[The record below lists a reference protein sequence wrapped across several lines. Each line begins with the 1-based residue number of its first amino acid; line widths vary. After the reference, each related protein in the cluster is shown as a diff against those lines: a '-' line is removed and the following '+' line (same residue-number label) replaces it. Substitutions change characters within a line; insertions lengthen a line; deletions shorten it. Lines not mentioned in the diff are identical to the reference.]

1 MRFWNLQGGEIFSNI
16 MWELRKLNKYF
27 RKYRKTMILGVIY
40 LTISNIFLVWIPVL
54 IRQTLDDIEMLRES
68 SEFVDSEMIDILFG
82 AEAGWILGRGILYL
96 TIATIFYGYLLYLTR
111 QTIIVA
117 SRKIE
122 FDLRNEVFEHLQQLP
137 TNFYAKNPTGDI
149 YVKATEDVSRV
160 REYFGPGFMYGV
172 NTITRTGIIVTIMFT
187 VNVELTLWAL
197 APLPVLSVIAYWM
210 SSFIH
215 HRSNEIQEQ
224 YSVLAG
230 RAQESFS
237 SIRLIKAYGRE
248 NYEQNLFNDESE
260 IYRKKKLKLD
270 IVESL
275 FHPTLNFLIGVSIVF
290 VIWQGGIL
298 VIQDVLTIGNIAE
311 FVIDVLYLTWPI
323 AALGYTLNLVQRS
336 AASNIRIQKIL
347 DEPIIDNDH
356 EDSNHLLD
364 NESFEIEFKGVG
376 FKYPETNLFVLK
388 DINFKIKN
396 GQNIAIVGRTGS
408 GKTTLIHLLSRLFDP
423 SEGEILFNNTPLT
436 QLNINKLRDIIG
448 IVPQDVFLFSETI
461 NNNIAFGK
469 ENATFEEIENS
480 AVGAALLD
488 NINEFK
494 LKFET
499 VLGERGITLSGGQK
513 QRTSLSRALIREPK
527 ILILDDALSAVDNKT
542 EDLIVNF
549 LNTKLKHTLKVQV
562 SHRISSVRNSDVIYV
577 LHNGSIVEQGSH
589 ESLLSLNGHYANM
602 YNKQEIEQ
610 ELAQL

>member
-1 MRFWNLQGGEIFSNI
+1 

-40 LTISNIFLVWIPVL
+40 LTISNVFLVWIPVL
-54 IRQTLDDIEMLRES
+54 IRQTLDDIEMLQES
-68 SEFVDSEMIDILFG
+68 SAYSESSLMEILFG
-82 AEAGWILGRGILYL
+82 PEAGWILGRGILYL

-122 FDLRNEVFEHLQQLP
+122 YDLRNEVFEHLQKLP
-137 TNFYAKNPTGDI
+137 TSFYAKNPTGDI

-172 NTITRTGIIVTIMFT
+172 NTITRTGIIVTIMFM

-197 APLPVLSVIAYWM
+197 APLPILSVIAYWM

-237 SIRLIKAYGRE
+237 SIRLIKAYARE
-248 NYEQNLFNDESE
+248 NYEQELFNNESE
-260 IYRKKKLKLD
+260 VYRKKKLKLD

-298 VIQDVLTIGNIAE
+298 VIEDVLTIGNIAE

-347 DEPIIDNDH
+347 DEPIIQDDH
-356 EDSNHLLD
+356 TESNHIL
-364 NESFEIEFKGVG
+364 EEKSFEIEFKDVG
-376 FKYPETNLFVLK
+376 FKYPGTDQFVLK
-388 DINFKIKN
+388 DINLKLKN

-423 SEGEILFNNTPLT
+423 SEGEILFNNTSLT

-469 ENATFEEIENS
+469 ENATFEDIENS
-480 AVGAALLD
+480 AAGAAVLE

-513 QRTSLSRALIREPK
+513 QRTSLARALIREPK

-542 EDLIVNF
+542 EDQIVNF
-549 LNTKLKHTLKVQV
+549 LNTKLKGTLKIQV
-562 SHRISSVRNSDVIYV
+562 SHRISSVRNADIIYV

-602 YNKQEIEQ
+602 YKKQEIEQ
-610 ELAQL
+610 ELEEL

>member
-1 MRFWNLQGGEIFSNI
+1 

-27 RKYRKTMILGVIY
+27 RKYRKTMILGVIF
-40 LTISNIFLVWIPVL
+40 LTISNVFLVWIPIL

-68 SEFVDSEMIDILFG
+68 NEYLDSGIIDILFG
-82 AEAGWILGRGILYL
+82 AEAGWIIGRGILYL

-137 TNFYAKNPTGDI
+137 TSFYAKNPTGDI

-172 NTITRTGIIVTIMFT
+172 NTITRTGIIVTIMFM

-197 APLPVLSVIAYWM
+197 APLPILSVIAYWM

-248 NYEQNLFNDESE
+248 DYEQDLFNNESE

-347 DEPIIDNDH
+347 DEPIIQDDH
-356 EDSNHLLD
+356 IESNHLLEK
-364 NESFEIEFKGVG
+364 ESFEIEFKNVG
-376 FKYPETNLFVLK
+376 FKYPETDQYVLK
-388 DINFKIKN
+388 DINLKFNN

-469 ENATFEEIENS
+469 ENATFEDIENS
-480 AVGAALLD
+480 AAGAAVLE

-513 QRTSLSRALIREPK
+513 QRTSLARALIREPK

-542 EDLIVNF
+542 EDQIVNF
-549 LNTKLKHTLKVQV
+549 LNTKLKDTLKIQV
-562 SHRISSVRNSDVIYV
+562 SHRISSVRNADIIYV

-589 ESLLSLNGHYANM
+589 ESLLRLNGHYANM
-602 YNKQEIEQ
+602 YKKQEIEQ
-610 ELAQL
+610 ELAEL

>member
-1 MRFWNLQGGEIFSNI
+1 
-16 MWELRKLNKYF
+16 
-27 RKYRKTMILGVIY
+27 MILGVIF
-40 LTISNIFLVWIPVL
+40 LTISNVFLVWIPIL
-54 IRQTLDDIEMLRES
+54 IRQTLDDIEILREGSEYAES
-68 SEFVDSEMIDILFG
+68 SLLDILFG
-82 AEAGWILGRGILYL
+82 AEAGWIIGKGILFL

-137 TNFYAKNPTGDI
+137 TSFYAKNPTGDI

-172 NTITRTGIIVTIMFT
+172 NTITRTGIIVTIMFM

-197 APLPVLSVIAYWM
+197 APLPILSVIAYWM

-237 SIRLIKAYGRE
+237 SIRLIKAYARE
-248 NYEQNLFNDESE
+248 EYEQGLFNNESE
-260 IYRKKKLKLD
+260 TYRKKKLKLD

-347 DEPIIDNDH
+347 AEPIIQDDH
-356 EDSNHLLD
+356 SESNHIL
-364 NESFEIEFKGVG
+364 ESKSFDIEFKNVG
-376 FKYPETNLFVLK
+376 FKYPGTDQFVLK
-388 DINFKIKN
+388 DINLKISN
-396 GQNIAIVGRTGS
+396 SQNIAIVGRTGS

-423 SEGEILFNNTPLT
+423 SEGEILFNNTPLP

-469 ENATFEEIENS
+469 ENATFEDIENS
-480 AVGAALLD
+480 AAGAAVLE

-513 QRTSLSRALIREPK
+513 QRTSLARALIREPK

-542 EDLIVNF
+542 ENQIVNF
-549 LNTKLKHTLKVQV
+549 LNTKLKDTLKIQV
-562 SHRISSVRNSDVIYV
+562 SHRISSVRNADIIYV
-577 LHNGSIVEQGSH
+577 LHNGNIVEQGSH
-589 ESLLSLNGHYANM
+589 EFLLSLNGHYANM
-602 YNKQEIEQ
+602 YKKQEIEQ
-610 ELAQL
+610 ELAEL

>member
-1 MRFWNLQGGEIFSNI
+1 
-16 MWELRKLNKYF
+16 
-27 RKYRKTMILGVIY
+27 MILGVIY
-40 LTISNIFLVWIPVL
+40 LTISNVFLVWIPVL
-54 IRQTLDDIEMLRES
+54 IRQTLDDIEMLQES
-68 SEFVDSEMIDILFG
+68 SAYSESSLMEILFG
-82 AEAGWILGRGILYL
+82 PEAGWILGRGILYL

-122 FDLRNEVFEHLQQLP
+122 YDLRNEVFEHLQKLP
-137 TNFYAKNPTGDI
+137 TSFYAKNPTGDI

-172 NTITRTGIIVTIMFT
+172 NTITRTGIIVTIMFM

-197 APLPVLSVIAYWM
+197 APLPILSVIAYWM

-237 SIRLIKAYGRE
+237 SIRLIKAYARE
-248 NYEQNLFNDESE
+248 NYEQELFNNESE
-260 IYRKKKLKLD
+260 VYRKKKLKLD

-298 VIQDVLTIGNIAE
+298 VIEDVLTIGNIAE

-347 DEPIIDNDH
+347 DEPIIQDDH
-356 EDSNHLLD
+356 TESNHIL
-364 NESFEIEFKGVG
+364 EEKSFEIEFKDVG
-376 FKYPETNLFVLK
+376 FKYPGTDQFVLK
-388 DINFKIKN
+388 DINLKLKN

-423 SEGEILFNNTPLT
+423 SEGEILFNNTSLT

-469 ENATFEEIENS
+469 ENATFEDIENS
-480 AVGAALLD
+480 AAGAAVLE

-513 QRTSLSRALIREPK
+513 QRTSLARALIREPK

-542 EDLIVNF
+542 EDQIVNF
-549 LNTKLKHTLKVQV
+549 LNTKLKGTLKIQV
-562 SHRISSVRNSDVIYV
+562 SHRISSVRNADIIYV

-602 YNKQEIEQ
+602 YKKQEIEQ
-610 ELAQL
+610 ELEEL